1 MKRSVGLY
9 IAWLV
14 VAGLLVFAAVER
26 HPYSFY
32 TLLRWICCPVF
43 AYSAFAAHGKK
54 RVPWVWVFGV
64 LAALYNPVFRVELDR
79 GTWIIVN
86 WLTVG
91 TILIAIGFFWASETK
106 IIQQA
111 APKSGEAL
119 RDGLTQTEQAE
130 LKQLGSMPIHQLTEF
145 QNRRWDV
152 LDAKREQAKAKRTER
167 NVIIG
172 LVIGALVCFYFSVDP
187 WMRDYKRFSKATGI
201 ATGQVVE
208 LREDKTVTRM
218 PHHDGRI
225 TNSR

>member
-43 AYSAFAAHGKK
+43 AYSAFAAHAKN

-64 LAALYNPVFRVELDR
+64 LAALYNPIFRVELDR
-79 GTWIIVN
+79 STWIIVN

-91 TILIAIGFFWASETK
+91 AILTAIGFFWASETK

-111 APKSGEAL
+111 SPKDGEAL
-119 RDGLTQTEQAE
+119 RGGLTQAEQAE
-130 LKQLGSMPIHQLTEF
+130 LKQLGSMPINQLTEF
-145 QNRRWDV
+145 QNR
-152 LDAKREQAKAKRTER
+152 
-167 NVIIG
+167 
-172 LVIGALVCFYFSVDP
+172 
-187 WMRDYKRFSKATGI
+187 
-201 ATGQVVE
+201 
-208 LREDKTVTRM
+208 
-218 PHHDGRI
+218 
-225 TNSR
+225 